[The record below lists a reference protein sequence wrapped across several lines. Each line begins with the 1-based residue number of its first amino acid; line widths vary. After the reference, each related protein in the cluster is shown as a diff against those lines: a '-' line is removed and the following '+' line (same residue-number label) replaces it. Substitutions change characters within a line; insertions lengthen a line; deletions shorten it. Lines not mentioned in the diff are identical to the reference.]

1 MPYIIRSS
9 ILKIYNFIGSLN
21 FGTYFVVSVAAIIFS
36 CSMLYSI
43 FVHKNFGKKSNLK
56 KIIFIPTLLISV
68 VFILNMTLAGDIS
81 PNLSAEKMARLF
93 AEALCSGRIEEV
105 SKDNFIAPNY
115 HDTFTLEWNQ
125 KYKDL
130 NDIQCEADNFTMTE
144 YHYKYENVSNI
155 ESCVVVL
162 QTSHILNLPK
172 SIDETELC
180 DFDFKIHLTKIAIAS
195 RFLGKYVRWRI
206 IDFSYV
212 KSETYIMKEWLDNIE
227 KKLKSEY

>member
-1 MPYIIRSS
+1 MPYIIRNS
-9 ILKIYNFIGSLN
+9 ILKIIDFIGSLN

-43 FVHKNFGKKSNLK
+43 FVHKNFGKKSNLE

>member
-9 ILKIYNFIGSLN
+9 ILKIYNFIGLLN

-43 FVHKNFGKKSNLK
+43 FVHKNFGKKSNLE

>member
-9 ILKIYNFIGSLN
+9 ILKICNFIGSLN
-21 FGTYFVVSVAAIIFS
+21 FGTYFVVSVAAIILS

-43 FVHKNFGKKSNLK
+43 FVHKNFSKKSNLE

-93 AEALCSGRIEEV
+93 AEALCFGRIEEAR
-105 SKDNFIAPNY
+105 KDNFVAPNY
-115 HDTFTLEWNQ
+115 HDAFTLKWNQ
-125 KYKDL
+125 KHKDFS
-130 NDIQCEADNFTMTE
+130 DIQCEADNFTMTE
-144 YHYKYENVSNI
+144 YHYKYDNISNA

-162 QTSHILNLPK
+162 QTSHILNLSK

-180 DFDFKIHLTKIAIAS
+180 DFYFKIDLAKIAIAS

-212 KSETYIMKEWLDNIE
+212 KSETYTMKEWLDNIE
-227 KKLKSEY
+227 KELKSEY